1 MEDVAVKSDA
11 SPVIEAKS
19 GAGSI
24 RGTATYYDID
34 TGKTGT
40 LYSSNNNKKKKPSQ
54 TTEKKKKKMDGSEAD
69 GEWSEGD
76 NEEEL
81 VIGSDEQMMEEY
93 ENGSADEEE
102 EVDED
107 GDEHDDSGTSHEEQ
121 QGKGV
126 PSRKVDPADY
136 IMDNIDAELQQIIAS
151 TPGLVKIKPTSK
163 EQRQYLTKQGVEFD
177 FDSDNEKSVRSSQR
191 MTSDTGTTD
200 TGLGS
205 GSMADGYGSSDMEN
219 GQFETPR
226 TEDTTTDADSE
237 HVRQRLRHV
246 VEAKARGHSN
256 TSSGDGETPSDS
268 QDSEQTISASSST
281 NKSDNNTS
289 NPSDSTPST
298 SRVQPNTP
306 VSKSSAPARV
316 KLATVEDVCEE
327 AEDEYSN
334 DIMNLEESMNNFA
347 EYGSEFD
354 DEDLDR
360 HLDAK
365 VEAAVEKLLMK
376 LSDADINPS
385 RYMYI
390 DSPRQ
395 GDSTTDR
402 EETPREQTSKPPS
415 GSKSSKSS
423 SKLKSTPKKKASKTG
438 SKSSARKAD
447 AIPEIYENG
456 ISGEREG
463 VTSAPREAR
472 SQSPDGTM
480 VAKGVM
486 DPKQG
491 FVPRE
496 IARIKKVSR
505 HSDTDSVA
513 TEDFENLFRDA
524 MVVDNISEV
533 SGRGKPLTGKPSSF
547 LVRRMGSD
555 TESVITVA
563 TDKFEDK
570 FHDIMVK
577 ELESVE
583 RKPKKNPSPGPS
595 PVKATYI
602 PSQSSPSKLHRS
614 SSNPPTNV
622 TKLKGAVPSK
632 DRSRSVSPPVKSKK
646 YVVLSA
652 SQPRSSSPLPVSR
665 PMKKAKS
672 FDDMESVQTEDY
684 MSHYIG
690 SMVHQKIEPLP
701 AYGGRS
707 KHGLLGSDAESVMT
721 EDYENSFRQMVVKQ
735 VAGVPIT
742 SFEDVYIASDLDS
755 IKTGEIHKAIG
766 HDDGSNYQSESD
778 LDSDKME
785 EIERKFQAIIK
796 KKKET
801 AQKSEARP
809 SSTPPPKAKTSA
821 KTPTKRNPRKSTP
834 SRKPGVSRS
843 AERISFPR
851 ERYNGSQS
859 FNGTRH
865 HHDDEDLDESLVQKV
880 EALINKQKGRLTVSP
895 RTLSAS
901 MPDVSSSRLSG
912 HDLHLDETPMYTS
925 HSQSLR
931 SPPPSQLHD
940 LDSHVRDAKAKKE
953 IALKELNILHEA
965 LRRNKIDARQA
976 EMTAKDFY
984 QKAESL
990 KSELMVLE
998 FQRDHA
1004 SRELKDLEEEIE
1016 SKKRTVAQMEVTPP
1030 KTEAKDD
1037 SGMTAAEILSIVK
1050 ERDDLRTRV
1059 RNGEGEMS
1067 QLERLEL
1074 ERQINNA
1081 KEELFNEQKSSRTQI
1096 EALQEELEEAKN
1108 RLEESENNKQQLAE
1122 RTATLEIKLQ
1132 ALENDTKKQLVE
1144 KEETYD
1150 GLKDKLAK
1158 EIATVNQEMEH
1169 RNRRVLALES
1179 DLAEKEMLNRQL
1191 QEKLIEMQSH
1201 IREEIQAREKAVEE
1215 RERQMK
1221 AFQAEKDM
1229 ALNNLRD
1236 EIDREKEREL
1246 TEVKNQ
1252 SERERRDD
1260 LAKQEDKIAE
1270 QMAEFQQILLTKE
1283 EELEL
1288 TRERL
1293 RQQEDATRNLGEKMR
1308 EEAKE
1313 QIKSAIAKEREIWE
1327 KEMERHISREQESWE
1342 EQAAKNLAR
1351 LREEL
1356 EQERQMALSFQNTI
1370 STLREE
1376 MEAHRQENRAAHREK
1391 IDAVTKAREA
1401 ARKEKQAELDKLREK
1416 LTQEKFAEVDT
1427 LRLKLREQDD
1437 DLIQLRSDVKCH
1449 SQKEKELALQS
1460 ERHER
1465 SLIME
1470 INEECKRVAHVTG
1483 GTPRKVPVSSSKTA
1497 DYSPSVNGSPSKSP
1511 KLSRS
1516 TLRPQVS
1523 QALSNLKSTNE
1534 ELRQHLQATKQELDR
1549 EKKSTHKIRKE
1560 KEADL
1565 KRQRVQLER
1574 GKAAQMEALRDRL
1587 VKEHLEELNKLQKA
1601 VSKDDSTLHVELRHK
1616 DSELKEIAKNM
1627 NQWKEETAQKMAR
1640 KFEEEL
1646 NRELD
1651 RRMKD
1656 QSKALVLAYKTQLAE
1671 QQRQIE
1677 RKDRE
1682 IRKLTAEKN
1691 SSMDSPSQS
1700 SDASTIRLMRHLQER
1715 VKHLREENMALR
1727 RTAQSI
1733 SFHSDSGTME
1743 DTTPLAS
1750 SGLENSEVGSVST
1763 YASSKLES
1771 RVRKLERQLKDA
1783 EGQSR
1788 DNKDLLNTKMTE
1800 IEKLQSALTHQT
1812 KELMKLERAYAKVQS
1827 ELNSS
1832 TVR

>member
-1 MEDVAVKSDA
+1 M
-11 SPVIEAKS
+11 AKE
-19 GAGSI
+19 I
-24 RGTATYYDID
+24 GTATYYDID

-177 FDSDNEKSVRSSQR
+177 FDSDNEKS
-191 MTSDTGTTD
+191 
-200 TGLGS
+200 
-205 GSMADGYGSSDMEN
+205 
-219 GQFETPR
+219 ETPR

>member
-1 MEDVAVKSDA
+1 MGTVESGMSEDLIKRQKNSMEVVGKQRAT
-11 SPVIEAKS
+11 
-19 GAGSI
+19 
-24 RGTATYYDID
+24 RQGTATYYDID

-177 FDSDNEKSVRSSQR
+177 FDSDNEKS
-191 MTSDTGTTD
+191 
-200 TGLGS
+200 
-205 GSMADGYGSSDMEN
+205 
-219 GQFETPR
+219 ETPR

>member
-1 MEDVAVKSDA
+1 MEALRAV
-11 SPVIEAKS
+11 ILENYR
-19 GAGSI
+19 I

-177 FDSDNEKSVRSSQR
+177 FDSDNEKS
-191 MTSDTGTTD
+191 
-200 TGLGS
+200 
-205 GSMADGYGSSDMEN
+205 
-219 GQFETPR
+219 ETPR